1 MVNIDNLATYDD
13 IVNAKYAYKGCMQGI
28 DGGIVYV
35 YEDENGHII
44 YETDEV

>member
-1 MVNIDNLATYDD
+1 METSATYND
-13 IVNAKYAYKGCMQGI
+13 IVNAKYTYKGYVQGI
-28 DGGIVYV
+28 DGGIIYV